1 MNVQRRYFLR
11 TMVRGVACLAAVSS
25 FPRLVLAAWNETA
38 FGAET
43 LEGAIAAR
51 YPGLAIEDSDAIT
64 LKAPAIAENG
74 AVVPVSVKTDLA
86 EVKSI
91 SLFVE
96 KNPSPLAAS
105 FHLTPVNVANISV
118 RIRMGET
125 SNLIALVESGGKL
138 HRVQQEVKVTIG
150 GCGG

>member
-1 MNVQRRYFLR
+1 MQMKRRYFLASLCKAAACI
-11 TMVRGVACLAAVSS
+11 VAATS
-25 FPRLVLAAWNETA
+25 FPRLAFSGWNERA
-38 FGAET
+38 FQAET
-43 LEGAIAAR
+43 LDGAFKNK
-51 YPGLAIEDSDAIT
+51 YPGLDIVDSQAIK

-74 AVVPVSVKTDLA
+74 SVVPVTVKTDLPD
-86 EVKSI
+86 VKSI

-96 KNPSPLAAS
+96 KNPSPLAAT
-105 FHLTPVNVANISV
+105 FNLGPLNVADVSI

-125 SNLIALVESGGKL
+125 SNLVAVVESGGKL